1 MRENRLEHSA
11 LAAVR
16 RRGSGLRDQLAQYVR
31 QDAAVLVVIDLD
43 RRIYAQLHR
52 DLFSG
57 PVRAAYDQR
66 DILLRPDPAVES
78 DDVESFRAVE
88 VERLRA
94 DAFFELQ
101 RQHAH
106 SDQVAAVNPLE
117 ALGDDR
123 AHAQQPRPLRRP
135 ITRTASAVLLAR
147 DYDQR
152 RPFRLILHR
161 RVVDAHL
168 LAVRIMLRHAA
179 FHAGDHQILDAHV
192 GERAPRHDAVVAATR
207 TVAVEVGHIDALP
220 DQVIPRRRS
229 RFDRPC
235 GADVIGGHRIAEYAE
250 RARADDVRNDARL
263 HAEILEE
270 RRLLNV
276 GGTLIPFVNVSG

>member
-31 QDAAVLVVIDLD
+31 QDAAVLVVIELD

-66 DILLRPDPAVES
+66 DVLLRPDPAVET
-78 DDVESFRAVE
+78 DYVESFRAVE
-88 VERLRA
+88 VEGLRA

-106 SDQVAAVNPLE
+106 SDQVATVNPLE

-123 AHAQQPRPLRRP
+123 SHAQQPRPLRRP
-135 ITRTASAVLLAR
+135 IARAARAVLLAG
-147 DYDQR
+147 DHDQR
-152 RPFRLILHR
+152 RPFGLILHR
-161 RVVDAHL
+161 RVIDAHL
-168 LAVRIMLRHAA
+168 LASRIMFRHAA
-179 FHAGDHQILDAHV
+179 FHAGDHQVLDAHV
-192 GERAPRHDAVVAATR
+192 GEGAARHDAVVAATR
-207 TVAVEVGHIDALP
+207 AVTVEVGHIDVSS
-220 DQVIPRRRS
+220 DQVLPRRRG
-229 RFDRPC
+229 RFDRTC
-235 GADVIGGHRIAEYAE
+235 GTDVIGGHRIAEYAE
-250 RARADDVRNDARL
+250 RTRADDVRNDAWL

-276 GGTLIPFVNVSG
+276 CGTIIPFVNVSG